1 MGKKLNKQTSENIE
15 KMKQNIEE
23 NKKLPKE
30 QLDKMNKRV
39 FNNILIAIFI
49 MLYFYFI
56 NLGSI
61 NIEPQKLELD
71 LKVFSVVTILIT
83 VAIFEIAYKKDSG
96 IVAIYGIESMFVS
109 LSTLFLTYLFTI
121 YNKTF
126 HLIVFWISL
135 AFAIYYVL
143 KSIIIY
149 LKMKKEYKKS
159 LSDINDII
167 KEK

>member
-1 MGKKLNKQTSENIE
+1 MARRSKKQTLENIE

-23 NKKLPKE
+23 IKKLPKE

-39 FNNILIAIFI
+39 FNNILIAIFV
-49 MLYFYFI
+49 MLYFYLI

-61 NIEPQKLELD
+61 NIAPQKLELD

-83 VAIFEIAYKKDSG
+83 VVIFEVAYKKDSG
-96 IVAIYGIESMFVS
+96 RIAIYGIESIFIS
-109 LSTLFLTYLFTI
+109 LSTLFLSYLFTI
-121 YNKTF
+121 YNKSF
-126 HLIVFWISL
+126 HFVVFLISF
-135 AFAIYYVL
+135 AFAIYYVV
-143 KSIIIY
+143 KAMIIY

-159 LSDINDII
+159 LSDIGDII